1 MQYEPETPP
10 HVGLSF
16 SFHFLLNVD
25 LLNEHNGDP
34 QIRDFLSYFT
44 LEPSMIGVLD
54 VSDVFFD
61 RKTVLDYVS
70 PKYILAGDGI

>member
-16 SFHFLLNVD
+16 SFHFLLNVG
-25 LLNEHNGDP
+25 LLSKHNGDP

-44 LEPSMIGVLD
+44 LGASMIGVLD
-54 VSDVFFD
+54 ISDVFFD

-70 PKYILAGDGI
+70 PKYILASDEI